1 MTTRAGPIAFVLGG
15 GGPLGAYEVGML
27 KALMQHGVQ
36 PDLILG
42 SSVGALNGAMIAAD
56 PQPSAVTRLEQLWIS
71 LREHG
76 VFADTLFAQL
86 GTALRSRTHLFSNA
100 ALRGLIT
107 REFGTAQIEDLAVTF
122 ECVAASIERAT
133 EHWFVRGPLVD
144 AVLASSAVPG
154 LLPAVLVGDEHFLD
168 GGLVDSVPVGRALAS
183 GARTV
188 YVLHVGRIDQPLQAP
203 RTPREVAMVAFE
215 IARRH
220 RFVHALSNPVAGVD
234 VHVLPT
240 GAPDSA
246 TDLRPRY
253 GRRGLGLVRER
264 IERAYEASMTYLA
277 NQPKHTEHTE
287 HMEHTEGA
295 EHTERTEH
303 ATRAEHAERTDR
315 PEHTP

>member
-1 MTTRAGPIAFVLGG
+1 MPTTGRAGPVAFVLGG

-27 KALMQHGVQ
+27 KALMEHGIR

-56 PQPSAVTRLEQLWIS
+56 PRPAAVTRLEQLWIS

-86 GTALRSRTHLFSNA
+86 GTALRSRTHVFSNA
-100 ALRGLIT
+100 ALRGLIE
-107 REFGTAQIEDLAVTF
+107 REFGTAQIEDLAVPF
-122 ECVAASIERAT
+122 ECVAASIERAA
-133 EHWFVRGPLVD
+133 EHWFTRGPLVE

-154 LLPAVLVGDEHFLD
+154 LLPAVLVGGEHFLD
-168 GGLVDSVPVGRALAS
+168 GGLVDGVPVGRALAS

-188 YVLHVGRIDQPLQAP
+188 YVLHVGPIDQPLQAP
-203 RTPREVAMVAFE
+203 RTPREVAVVAFE

-220 RFVHALSNPVAGVD
+220 RYVHALSNPVAGVD

-246 TDLRPRY
+246 ADLRPRY

-264 IERAYEASMTYLA
+264 IERAYEASMPYLA
-277 NQPKHTEHTE
+277 
-287 HMEHTEGA
+287 G
-295 EHTERTEH
+295 RTS
-303 ATRAEHAERTDR
+303 
-315 PEHTP
+315 